1 MRKIH
6 RFKNT
11 KPVFV
16 VEKGIKY
23 QVMDL
28 GGHKMKVRVKS
39 EEEKKRDSELFQSY
53 KKKVKKLKKVL
64 DFVIFSL

>member
-6 RFKNT
+6 RLKNT
-11 KPVFV
+11 KAGFV

-28 GGHKMKVRVKS
+28 GGYKMKVRVKS

-53 KKKVKKLKKVL
+53 KKK
-64 DFVIFSL
+64 

>member
-6 RFKNT
+6 KFKNS

-16 VEKGIKY
+16 VEKVIKY

-39 EEEKKRDSELFQSY
+39 DEEKMRDSKLFSNY
-53 KKKVKKLKKVL
+53 KKK
-64 DFVIFSL
+64 

>member
-1 MRKIH
+1 MRKIIK
-6 RFKNT
+6 FKNS

-23 QVMDL
+23 QVMNL

-53 KKKVKKLKKVL
+53 KKK
-64 DFVIFSL
+64 

>member
-1 MRKIH
+1 MRKIIK
-6 RFKNT
+6 FKNS

-39 EEEKKRDSELFQSY
+39 DEEKKRDSELFSNY
-53 KKKVKKLKKVL
+53 KKK
-64 DFVIFSL
+64 

>member
-1 MRKIH
+1 VRKIIK
-6 RFKNT
+6 FKNS

-53 KKKVKKLKKVL
+53 KKVKKV
-64 DFVIFSL
+64 

>member
-28 GGHKMKVRVKS
+28 GGHKMKVRDKR

-53 KKKVKKLKKVL
+53 KKK
-64 DFVIFSL
+64 

>member
-53 KKKVKKLKKVL
+53 KKN
-64 DFVIFSL
+64 

>member
-1 MRKIH
+1 MRKVIK
-6 RFKNT
+6 FNNS

-16 VEKGIKY
+16 IEKGVKY

-53 KKKVKKLKKVL
+53 KKVKKV
-64 DFVIFSL
+64 